1 MVYIHSLS
9 LHLQLVEIKHI
20 MKIKKVKWNN
30 HPILGNL
37 ELDFT
42 NPVTGEPFSN
52 ILFAGENG
60 SGKTTILESIS
71 TFLNLGSFENF
82 EYIEYI
88 VDGELFK
95 AKPQSGQDNSKFGFH
110 IIEDSVGGI
119 TKIST
124 NKNNNFKAIEENPK
138 DIRHY
143 GCIFSKARSDFK
155 TEAIKSTTTKELDS
169 EKYEKDNEDNFTS
182 LKQLI
187 VDIQNQD
194 NAEYSKVNREKG
206 DRGESPLP
214 YPDFYLTSKIYR
226 FKESFNNFFDKI
238 KYDNVEDGDGE
249 KKILFKKNNL
259 SIPIDSLSTGEKQI
273 VFRGAYLLKNTRKLD
288 GAAIMVDEPELSMHP
303 KWQEKILQYYKDL
316 FTESDGTQKAQLF
329 FATHSEHVL
338 KEALSNKNQNLVII
352 LTDNAGII
360 ENKRID
366 APSVLPTITNAET
379 NYLAFDIVS
388 NDYHIEL
395 YGWLQEKEG
404 LYSVKQCDDYIKVQ
418 PEYNST
424 IHEKMSSFTHPRSR
438 SVTNYDT
445 LSTYIR
451 NCIDHPS
458 ITTNFSEIELRT
470 SIELLIELVR

>member
-1 MVYIHSLS
+1 
-9 LHLQLVEIKHI
+9 
-20 MKIKKVKWNN
+20 MKIKKVKWSN

-42 NPVTGEPFSN
+42 NQVTGEPFSN

-60 SGKTTILESIS
+60 SGKTTILETIS

-88 VDGELFK
+88 VDGELLK
-95 AKPQSGQDNSKFGFH
+95 AKPQPGQDNSKFGFH
-110 IIEDSVGGI
+110 VIEDSVGGI
-119 TKIST
+119 TQIHT
-124 NKNNNFKAIEENPK
+124 NKNNNFKAIEETPK

-143 GCIFSKARSDFK
+143 GCVFSKARSDFK
-155 TEAIKSTTTKELDS
+155 TEVIKSTTAKELDS
-169 EKYEKDNEDNFTS
+169 EKYAKDNEDNFTS

-194 NAEYSKVNREKG
+194 NAGYSNVNREKG
-206 DRGESPLP
+206 NRGESPLP

-238 KYDNVEDGDGE
+238 KYDNVEDLDGE
-249 KKILFKKNNL
+249 KKILFKKNNV

-273 VFRGAYLLKNTRKLD
+273 VFRGAYLLKNTGKLD

-303 KWQEKILQYYKDL
+303 KWQERILQYYKKL
-316 FTESDGTQKAQLF
+316 FTESNGMQKAQLF
-329 FATHSEHVL
+329 FATHSEHVV
-338 KEALSNKNQNLVII
+338 KEALTEKNNNLVIVLADVGGLI
-352 LTDNAGII
+352 QSR
-360 ENKRID
+360 RID
-366 APSVLPTITNAET
+366 APSVLPNITNAET

-395 YGWLQEKEG
+395 YGWLQEKEN
-404 LYSVKQCDDYIKVQ
+404 LANVKQCDDYIMRQ
-418 PEYNST
+418 PQYDSAIHGKASSYTRPGARRATTYN
-424 IHEKMSSFTHPRSR
+424 
-438 SVTNYDT
+438 T

-451 NCIDHPS
+451 NCIDHPN
-458 ITTNFSEIELRT
+458 TTSVFTENELRI
-470 SIELLIELVR
+470 SIELLIELCR

>member
-1 MVYIHSLS
+1 
-9 LHLQLVEIKHI
+9 

-30 HPILGNL
+30 HPILGDL
-37 ELDFT
+37 ELDFI
-42 NPVTGEPFSN
+42 NPATGEPFSN
-52 ILFAGENG
+52 ILLAGENG

-88 VDGELFK
+88 VDGELLK
-95 AKPQSGQDNSKFGFH
+95 AKPQPGQDDSKLGFH

-119 TKIST
+119 THIYT
-124 NKNNNFKAIEENPK
+124 NKNNNFKAIEENLK
-138 DIRHY
+138 DMRHY

-155 TEAIKSTTTKELDS
+155 TEAIRSTTTKELDS
-169 EKYEKDNEDNFTS
+169 EKYAKDNEDNFTS

-206 DRGESPLP
+206 DRGDSPLA
-214 YPDFYLTSKIYR
+214 YPVFYLTSKIYR

-249 KKILFKKNNL
+249 KKILFKKNNH

-338 KEALSNKNQNLVII
+338 KEALSNKNQNLVIV

-360 ENKRID
+360 ENERID

-395 YGWLQEKEG
+395 YGWLQQCKK
-404 LYSVKQCDDYIKVQ
+404 LPTVKKCDDYIKTQ
-418 PEYNST
+418 HSKYDSSK
-424 IHEKMSSFTHPRSR
+424 HEKKYAFTNPQGNV
-438 SVTNYDT
+438 VTYDT
-445 LSTYIR
+445 IPTYIR
-451 NCIDHPS
+451 NCIDHPDS
-458 ITTNFSEIELRT
+458 AHSFTEAELRT

>member
-1 MVYIHSLS
+1 
-9 LHLQLVEIKHI
+9 

-42 NPVTGEPFSN
+42 NPATGEPFNN

-60 SGKTTILESIS
+60 CGKTTILESIS

-88 VDGELFK
+88 INGELLK
-95 AKPQSGQDNSKFGFH
+95 AKPQPGQNNIKLGFH
-110 IIEDSVGGI
+110 IIEDSAGNI
-119 TKIST
+119 TQIHA
-124 NKNNNFKAIEENPK
+124 NKNNNFKAIEENLK

-143 GCIFSKARSDFK
+143 GCIFSKARSDFR

-169 EKYEKDNEDNFTS
+169 EKYSKDNEDNFTS

-206 DRGESPLP
+206 DRGESPLA

-226 FKESFNNFFDKI
+226 FKEAFNNFFDRI

-273 VFRGAYLLKNTRKLD
+273 VFRGAYLLKNTKKLD
-288 GAAIMVDEPELSMHP
+288 GAAIMLDEPELSMHP

-316 FTESDGTQKAQLF
+316 FTENNGTQKVQLF

-338 KEALSNKNQNLVII
+338 KEALGDRNNNLVIV
-352 LTDNAGII
+352 LTENAGVI
-360 ENKRID
+360 ESKRIV

-379 NYLAFDIVS
+379 NYLAFGIVS

-395 YGWLQEKEG
+395 YGWLHEKEG
-404 LYSVKQCDDYIKVQ
+404 LYSIKRCDDYIKAQ
-418 PEYNST
+418 QDYNST
-424 IHEKMSSFTHPRSR
+424 IHDKPSSFTYPING
-438 SVTNYDT
+438 SVTNYNT

-458 ITTNFSEIELRT
+458 TTTNFSEMELKT
-470 SIELLIELVR
+470 SIELLIELVK